1 MPLSPFKLLAAQ
13 LSLLLIAVP
22 VRGLYSLALARVR
35 WRRSSLNWQD
45 RAPAPTMVARVVILS
60 VGKTKEEWLNTAV
73 DEYVK
78 RLRASSIDLECV
90 WVKDDAALSA
100 RAAEQPGSLVVLDER
115 GAEYTSEAFSQVLYE
130 LLEEGGSRM
139 TFVIGGA
146 DGLPPDLRATLA
158 KRQMCLSRMTLT
170 HQMARLLLVE
180 QVYRASEIRRGS
192 KYHRA

>member
-1 MPLSPFKLLAAQ
+1 MA
-13 LSLLLIAVP
+13 
-22 VRGLYSLALARVR
+22 
-35 WRRSSLNWQD
+35 
-45 RAPAPTMVARVVILS
+45 ARVVILS

-78 RLRASSIDLECV
+78 RLRTSSIELECI

-115 GAEYTSEAFSQVLYE
+115 GSTYSSEAFSQAVYE
-130 LLEEGGSRM
+130 WLEEGGSRL

-146 DGLPPDLRATLA
+146 DGLPPELRAIPA
-158 KRQMCLSRMTLT
+158 KRQMSLSRMTLT
-170 HQMARLLLVE
+170 HQMARLLLAE